1 MLKYEID
8 TDLHRLLQT
17 RINTDLHCKLKLY
30 LCELCVLCGYKKN
43 ITLWQKMFNKKITIA
58 DNFPQGFESSN
69 IQIPDGT
76 RADFEQLGSSK
87 TALVL
92 KFHILLKS
100 KVYSIILKKYFV
112 RNISDFFKSMILPSR
127 AQRAFKAGQM
137 LMGNGFLT
145 PQAVAYGRKFL
156 MTMEV
161 ADSDML
167 FKLLA
172 TMPVEKKKKMM
183 EQFGQTIGKMHD
195 EGICHG
201 DLRLGN
207 ILVKE
212 NNEIFEFYFLD
223 NERTKKNDSLPWNL
237 RVKNLVQVNMNRD
250 EIGEECWDLFFNTYL
265 AQQRQPFNAKKIAEE
280 VHFKTTKRLEGK
292 NKNHE

>member
-1 MLKYEID
+1 
-8 TDLHRLLQT
+8 
-17 RINTDLHCKLKLY
+17 
-30 LCELCVLCGYKKN
+30 
-43 ITLWQKMFNKKITIA
+43 MFNKKIIIA

-92 KFHILLKS
+92 KFQILLKT

-112 RNISDFFKSMILPSR
+112 RNISDFFKSLILPSR

-137 LMGNGFLT
+137 LIENGFLT
-145 PQAVAYGRKFL
+145 PQTVAYGRKFL

-161 ADSDML
+161 TDSTPIYT
-167 FKLLA
+167 LLGTLPA
-172 TMPVEKKKKMM
+172 EKKKKMI
-183 EQFGQTIGKMHD
+183 EQFAQTIGKMHD
-195 EGICHG
+195 KGIFHG

-212 NNEIFEFYFLD
+212 KDENFEFYFLD
-223 NERTKKNDSLPWNL
+223 NERTKKFDSIPWKL
-237 RVKNLVQVNMNRD
+237 RIKNLVQVNMQRNNVD
-250 EIGEECWDLFFNTYL
+250 ENDRKLFFDIYL
-265 AQQRQPFNAKKIAEE
+265 AQQTCPIDAHKLSEDVIL
-280 VHFKTTKRLEGK
+280 KTSARLAIRE
-292 NKNHE
+292 NHE